1 MLSDGAVSAKIVKS
15 AERTVLVFEFFSRVR
30 RPATASEVE
39 ESLQIPQSSVSMLLW
54 SLVELGYLEYLPDG
68 RRFRPTLRVT
78 LLGDWLKP
86 DLPSDILTE
95 RLDELQE
102 RTRETVLVGRQHGSE
117 IQYVYSLR
125 PDQGLQFYMQEGAR
139 QPLSTS
145 ASGRVL
151 LSVLSDQAAKRI
163 VRRNIAE
170 AGLRIEEGL
179 VLEAIRE
186 IRRTGFAE
194 TDTTISGEREIHAVA
209 TLIPRKAGAEPIS
222 LAVAGPKDRMLK
234 RRPEI
239 MEILRA
245 YLHLGEA
252 GGD

>member
-1 MLSDGAVSAKIVKS
+1 VVSHGGVSAKIVKS

-39 ESLQIPQSSVSMLLW
+39 ESLQIPQSSASMLLW
-54 SLVELGYLEYLPDG
+54 SLVELGYLEYLSDG

-86 DLPSDILTE
+86 DLPADIMTE

-170 AGLRIEEGL
+170 AGLRIEAAL

-222 LAVAGPKDRMLK
+222 LAVAGPKERMLK

-239 MEILRA
+239 MEILRE

-252 GGD
+252 GGE

>member
-1 MLSDGAVSAKIVKS
+1 VSAKIVKS

-39 ESLQIPQSSVSMLLW
+39 ESLQIPQSSASMLLW

-86 DLPSDILTE
+86 DLPPDILTE

-170 AGLRIEEGL
+170 AGLRIEEEL

-194 TDTTISGEREIHAVA
+194 TDTAISGEREIHAVA

-239 MEILRA
+239 MEILRE

-252 GGD
+252 GGE